1 MPNVEIIATT
11 PKTLPM
17 IAAGKYSRTRIA
29 YSGIAPPYEKPNSI
43 DAV

>member
-17 IAAGKYSRTRIA
+17 IFAGKYSRTRIA
-29 YSGIAPPYEKPNSI
+29 YSGIAPP
-43 DAV
+43 